1 MYIEEILIYLANLN
15 FSYEYILIFFVISI
29 LLLSLP
35 IPYTIIIVSNV
46 YVFGWI
52 GFFIVTFSVPLGSYI
67 TLFYI
72 RKFSNFLKK
81 YSFFDRIINK
91 SINNKIKFY
100 KNLYILFI
108 ARATLPFYL
117 VSVIL
122 SLMDISIKKY
132 LYITSIGTFLNI
144 LLVSMI
150 TNSIRDSIISYN
162 KLAIP
167 WSDPRLII
175 SLFAL
180 LIFVY
185 VSKKISPKLYD

>member
-1 MYIEEILIYLANLN
+1 
-15 FSYEYILIFFVISI
+15 
-29 LLLSLP
+29 
-35 IPYTIIIVSNV
+35 
-46 YVFGWI
+46 
-52 GFFIVTFSVPLGSYI
+52 
-67 TLFYI
+67 
-72 RKFSNFLKK
+72 
-81 YSFFDRIINK
+81 
-91 SINNKIKFY
+91 
-100 KNLYILFI
+100 
-108 ARATLPFYL
+108 
-117 VSVIL
+117 
-122 SLMDISIKKY
+122 MDISIKKY